1 VSDTGAVRIIAAQVG
16 KAKADGFWQF
26 GVTGQKSRR
35 APRVLVLQA
44 VGPLNDGKVGEAV
57 QFSNLRIEMNKPYYV
72 AAAVRYADK
81 DGPGEVA
88 FTLKDL
94 ANDDEPLLHD
104 RVPTLLTGVRTAAQ
118 PIQLGGKGKDRDS
131 SFHGVIDDVR
141 LSSGPL
147 DDQSL
152 LYANEDVKPSA
163 LGFWRFETKTGT
175 MRDSSGKGRD
185 LSFGEA
191 KPAAPEGKTAHAPLA
206 ALCHALLNSS
216 EFLYVE

>member
-1 VSDTGAVRIIAAQVG
+1 MAKKSKKTAPKAKKAGGPALLYREPELAVRVIREE
-16 KAKADGFWQF
+16 FNSEYR
-26 GVTGQKSRR
+26 GV
-35 APRVLVLQA
+35 
-44 VGPLNDGKVGEAV
+44 
-57 QFSNLRIEMNKPYYV
+57 
-72 AAAVRYADK
+72 
-81 DGPGEVA
+81 
-88 FTLKDL
+88 
-94 ANDDEPLLHD
+94 
-104 RVPTLLTGVRTAAQ
+104 
-118 PIQLGGKGKDRDS
+118 
-131 SFHGVIDDVR
+131 VIDDVR

-185 LSFGEA
+185 LAFGEA
-191 KPAAPEGKTAHAPLA
+191 KVAPSAAKTAQAPLA